1 MKTKHLHDMVIEAI
15 LKRGAIEVPSKTRKY
30 RTFTRPAAD
39 GFYFVGKAGA
49 LRAGKSA
56 SNSVSLE
63 RGAFYMA
70 IQEAYRDQ
78 FAKPE
83 MTDEDIEAATE
94 AAYDAACPCMGDIHA
109 NLRRLS

>member
-63 RGAFYMA
+63 RGLSTWPS
-70 IQEAYRDQ
+70 
-78 FAKPE
+78 K
-83 MTDEDIEAATE
+83 
-94 AAYDAACPCMGDIHA
+94 
-109 NLRRLS
+109 RRTVTSLPSRK

>member
-1 MKTKHLHDMVIEAI
+1 
-15 LKRGAIEVPSKTRKY
+15 
-30 RTFTRPAAD
+30 
-39 GFYFVGKAGA
+39 
-49 LRAGKSA
+49 
-56 SNSVSLE
+56 
-63 RGAFYMA
+63 MA